1 MAATKS
7 GTAKNLFNAQ
17 TVTAGA
23 GVGSVV
29 SGLQTLTTAYG
40 SLVMGEIVNDGTALG
55 AGCTAQLLGSNDGTK
70 FYTLGQIAG
79 GTAESTTYPFSF
91 GVAAPIQYCEL
102 ALGGPTTHGV
112 TVTADI
118 TNLTGI

>member
-1 MAATKS
+1 MEQFRRRDI
-7 GTAKNLFNAQ
+7 GI
-17 TVTAGA
+17 
-23 GVGSVV
+23 GSRV
-29 SGLQTLTTAYG
+29 
-40 SLVMGEIVNDGTALG
+40 LG
-55 AGCTAQLLGSNDGTK
+55 M
-70 FYTLGQIAG
+70 GQIAG
-79 GTAESTTYPFSF
+79 GTAASTTYPFSF